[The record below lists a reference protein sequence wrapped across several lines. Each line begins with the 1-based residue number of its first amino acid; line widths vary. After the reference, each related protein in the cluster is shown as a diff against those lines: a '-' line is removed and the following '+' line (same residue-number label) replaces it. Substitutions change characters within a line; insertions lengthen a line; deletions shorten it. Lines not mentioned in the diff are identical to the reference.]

1 MSSYLKA
8 IDKQYNKGK
17 YTVEELTYFRNTYQK
32 ATPEEKKAMDEKDA
46 TPKDK
51 KAMDEKLEI
60 IENGSSLQISNQ
72 KTLEAILQN
81 TSTIVNILTFYVV
94 ITIISLLYWL
104 YALSQL

>member
-8 IDKQYNKGK
+8 IDKEYNKGK
-17 YTVEELTYFRNTYQK
+17 YTVKELTYFRNTYQK
-32 ATPEEKKAMDEKDA
+32 ATPEEKKAMDK
-46 TPKDK
+46 
-51 KAMDEKLEI
+51 KLEI
-60 IENGSSLQISNQ
+60 IENGSSLQISEQ
-72 KTLEAILQN
+72 KTLEAIRSN